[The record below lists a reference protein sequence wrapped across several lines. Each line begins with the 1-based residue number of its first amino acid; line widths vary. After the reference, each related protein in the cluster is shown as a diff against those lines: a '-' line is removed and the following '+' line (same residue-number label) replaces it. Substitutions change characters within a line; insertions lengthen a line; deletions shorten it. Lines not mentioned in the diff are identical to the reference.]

1 MRNALFGQQ
10 RMRQDHV
17 LQFRSSAGTTTGQ
30 ESDCVKYTGI
40 EKFEDSLDPVSRW
53 MAGIHRRTIVSSAPP
68 FGIKLEG
75 PAKDERRLKTLMQP
89 TCGSLDPFLEDLRHF
104 QVDQNYL
111 PQTERR

>member
-17 LQFRSSAGTTTGQ
+17 LPFRSSAGTTTGQ
-30 ESDCVKYTGI
+30 ESDCVKCTGI
-40 EKFEDSLDPVSRW
+40 EKLEESLDPGSRW
-53 MAGIHRRTIVSSAPP
+53 MAGIHRRTIVSAAPS

-75 PAKDERRLKTLMQP
+75 PAKDERRSKTLMQP
-89 TCGSLDPFLEDLRHF
+89 TCGYRDPFLEDLRRF
-104 QVDQNYL
+104 QVDQSYL